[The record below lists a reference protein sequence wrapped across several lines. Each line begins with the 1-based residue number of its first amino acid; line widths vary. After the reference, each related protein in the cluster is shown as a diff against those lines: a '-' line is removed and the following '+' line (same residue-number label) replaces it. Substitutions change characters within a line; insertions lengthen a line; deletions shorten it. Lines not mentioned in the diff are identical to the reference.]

1 MKIGIL
7 GLLFLGVTQICSAQF
22 SLRSGQSVTVACDN
36 TEEKVVQTAL
46 QLFARDYET
55 VFSAPATI
63 SVNHGG
69 IIVGTVDKSPLIA
82 ATGVDIS
89 DLKSKNQAFL
99 ISVLPGG
106 RLLVAGSDSHG
117 TAYGIMELSRLIGV
131 SPWEWWADVTPEKK
145 EAFHLAADYKMV
157 QSPSVE
163 YRGIFIN
170 DEDWGLMPWS
180 SLNYE
185 PWYKPG
191 RIGPQT
197 NERIFELLLR
207 LRANTYWPAMH
218 ECSVPFFL
226 TPGNR
231 EAAEKFGI
239 YIGGSHCEPMA
250 CSTAGEWSRRGK
262 GDYDYVKNSSS
273 VCHFWEERLKDV
285 SGQEILYTVGM
296 RGVHDGQM
304 QGAKTVEEQ
313 KAVLERV
320 LKDQR
325 DLLRKYVNKEVEA
338 IPQVFIPYKEVL
350 DIYRAGLEVPE
361 DVTLM
366 WCDDNY
372 GYIKHFPTEVER
384 TRKGG
389 NGVYYHVSYWGRPHD
404 YLWLGTFS
412 PALLYQQMKE
422 AYDRGIQK
430 IWILNVGDIKP
441 IEYQTELFLDM
452 AWNIDQVIEEGV
464 SGHLCNFLK
473 REFGEVTGEDL
484 LPVMMEH
491 YRLSY
496 IRKPEF
502 MGNTREEEY
511 HTNAYRIVKDMPW
524 SRSYINKRLEDYQVI
539 SDKVEKLASRIQQ
552 DRQDAYF
559 QLIKYPVQATAEMN
573 KKMLY
578 AQFARHGEMNWNKS
592 DAAYDSIA
600 SLTRIYN
607 IGIRNNGKW
616 HRMMDHQPR
625 RLPVFEPV
633 DRSSVETP
641 MLEDSPGLYK
651 WNGAEYSAGDAVF
664 CEGLGYEEKAVML
677 EKNKELS
684 FDFGECPG
692 DSVEVEIR
700 LLPNHPIHGG
710 QLRFSV
716 SIDKKN
722 AQTVSYET
730 QGRSEEWKEN
740 VLRNQAIRRVVL
752 PVKKRKKHNLTIKAL
767 DEGVVIDQ
775 IEMYQLN

>member
-1 MKIGIL
+1 MKKVFL
-7 GLLFLGVTQICSAQF
+7 SLFLFLITQLCWAQF
-22 SLRSGQSVTVACDN
+22 NLPSGKPVKVSCDN
-36 TEEKVVQTAL
+36 AEEKVVHTAL
-46 QLFARDYET
+46 DLLSRDCKA
-55 VFSAPATI
+55 VLSA
-63 SVNHGG
+63 SLLVDNEQGD
-69 IIVGTVDKSPLIA
+69 IIIGTVGKSPLIA
-82 ATGVDIS
+82 KTGADVS
-89 DLKSKNQAFL
+89 GLNGKKQAFL
-99 ISVLPGG
+99 LTVLPDGK
-106 RLLVAGSDSHG
+106 LLVAGSDQHG
-117 TAYGIMELSRLIGV
+117 TAYGIMELSRLLGV
-131 SPWEWWADVTPEKK
+131 SPWEWWADVIPGKK
-145 EAFHLAADYKMV
+145 EFFQLAADYKTV

-250 CSTAGEWSRRGK
+250 CSTAGEWIRRGK

-273 VCHFWEERLKDV
+273 VCHFWEERLKEV

-325 DLLRKYVNKEVEA
+325 DLLRKYVNKDVEA
-338 IPQVFIPYKEVL
+338 VPQVFIPYKEVL
-350 DIYRAGLEVPE
+350 DVYRAGLEVPE

-372 GYIKHFPTEVER
+372 GYIKHFPTEAER
-384 TRKGG
+384 ARKGG

-422 AYDRGIQK
+422 AYERGIQK

-452 AWNIDQVIEEGV
+452 AWNIDQFTEGGV
-464 SGHLCNFLK
+464 SDHLCNFLK
-473 REFGEVTGEDL
+473 REFGETTGEDL

-539 SDKVEKLASRIQQ
+539 SDKVEKLASRIQR
-552 DRQDAYF
+552 DRRDAYF
-559 QLIKYPVQATAEMN
+559 QLVKYPVQATAEMN

-633 DRSSVETP
+633 DRLLVETP
-641 MLEDSPGLYK
+641 MLEDSPSLYK
-651 WNGAEYSAGDAVF
+651 WNGVEYSAGDAVS
-664 CEGLGYEEKAVML
+664 CKGLGYEGKAVML

-692 DSVEVEIR
+692 DSVEVDIR

-722 AQTVSYET
+722 VQTVSYET

-740 VLRNQAIRRVVL
+740 VLRNQAIRTVKL
-752 PVKKRKKHNLTIKAL
+752 PVSKRKSHKLVIKAL
-767 DEGVVIDQ
+767 DEGVILDQ
-775 IEMYQLN
+775 IMLY

>member
-106 RLLVAGSDSHG
+106 RLLVAGSDSPG

-250 CSTAGEWSRRGK
+250 CSTAGEWNRRGK

-273 VCHFWEERLKDV
+273 VCHFWEERLKEV
-285 SGQEILYTVGM
+285 SEQEILYTVGM

-325 DLLRKYVNKEVEA
+325 DLLRKYVNKDVEA

-372 GYIKHFPTEVER
+372 GYIKHFPMEVER

-389 NGVYYHVSYWGRPHD
+389 NGVYYHASYWGRPHD

-473 REFGEVTGEDL
+473 REFGEAIGEDL

-607 IGIRNNGKW
+607 IGIRNTGKW

-641 MLEDSPGLYK
+641 MLEHSPGLYK
-651 WNGAEYSAGDAVF
+651 WNGAEYSAGDAVS

>member
-106 RLLVAGSDSHG
+106 RLLVAGSDSPG

-250 CSTAGEWSRRGK
+250 CSTAGEWNRRGK

-273 VCHFWEERLKDV
+273 VCHFWEERLKEV
-285 SGQEILYTVGM
+285 SEQEILYTVGM

-325 DLLRKYVNKEVEA
+325 DLLRKYVNKDVEA

-372 GYIKHFPTEVER
+372 GYIKHFPMEVER

-389 NGVYYHVSYWGRPHD
+389 NGVYYHASYWGRPHD

-452 AWNIDQVIEEGV
+452 AWNIDQFTEGGV
-464 SGHLCNFLK
+464 SDHLCNFLK
-473 REFGEVTGEDL
+473 REFGETTGEDL

-539 SDKVEKLASRIQQ
+539 SDKVEKLASRIQR
-552 DRQDAYF
+552 DRRDAYF
-559 QLIKYPVQATAEMN
+559 QLVKYPVQATAEMN

-633 DRSSVETP
+633 DRLLVETP
-641 MLEDSPGLYK
+641 MLEDSPSLYK
-651 WNGAEYSAGDAVF
+651 WNGVEYSAGDAVS
-664 CEGLGYEEKAVML
+664 CKGLGYEGKAVML

>member
-422 AYDRGIQK
+422 AYDCGIQK

-473 REFGEVTGEDL
+473 REFGEAIGEDL

-592 DAAYDSIA
+592 DVAYDSIA

-651 WNGAEYSAGDAVF
+651 WNGAEYSAGDAVS

>member
-1 MKIGIL
+1 MKKVFL
-7 GLLFLGVTQICSAQF
+7 SLFLFLITQLCWAQF
-22 SLRSGQSVTVACDN
+22 NLPSGKPVKVSCDN
-36 TEEKVVQTAL
+36 AEEKVVHTAL
-46 QLFARDYET
+46 DLLSRDCKA
-55 VFSAPATI
+55 VLSA
-63 SVNHGG
+63 SLLVDNEQGD
-69 IIVGTVDKSPLIA
+69 IIIGTVGKSPLIA
-82 ATGVDIS
+82 KTGADVS
-89 DLKSKNQAFL
+89 GLNGKKQAFL
-99 ISVLPGG
+99 LTVLPDGK
-106 RLLVAGSDSHG
+106 LLVAGSDQHG
-117 TAYGIMELSRLIGV
+117 TAYGIMELSRLLGV
-131 SPWEWWADVTPEKK
+131 SPWEWWADVIPGKK
-145 EAFHLAADYKMV
+145 EFFQLAADYKTV

-273 VCHFWEERLKDV
+273 VCHFWEERLKEV

-325 DLLRKYVNKEVEA
+325 DLLRKYVNKDVEA
-338 IPQVFIPYKEVL
+338 VPQVFIPYKEVL
-350 DIYRAGLEVPE
+350 DVYRAGLEVPE

-372 GYIKHFPTEVER
+372 GYIKHFPTEAER
-384 TRKGG
+384 ARKGG

-422 AYDRGIQK
+422 AYERGIQK

-452 AWNIDQVIEEGV
+452 AWNIDQFTEGGV
-464 SGHLCNFLK
+464 SDHLCNFLK
-473 REFGEVTGEDL
+473 REFGETTGEDL

-539 SDKVEKLASRIQQ
+539 SDKVEKLASRIQR
-552 DRQDAYF
+552 DRRDAYF
-559 QLIKYPVQATAEMN
+559 QL
-573 KKMLY
+573 
-578 AQFARHGEMNWNKS
+578 
-592 DAAYDSIA
+592 
-600 SLTRIYN
+600 
-607 IGIRNNGKW
+607 
-616 HRMMDHQPR
+616 
-625 RLPVFEPV
+625 
-633 DRSSVETP
+633 
-641 MLEDSPGLYK
+641 
-651 WNGAEYSAGDAVF
+651 
-664 CEGLGYEEKAVML
+664 
-677 EKNKELS
+677 
-684 FDFGECPG
+684 
-692 DSVEVEIR
+692 
-700 LLPNHPIHGG
+700 
-710 QLRFSV
+710 
-716 SIDKKN
+716 
-722 AQTVSYET
+722 
-730 QGRSEEWKEN
+730 
-740 VLRNQAIRRVVL
+740 
-752 PVKKRKKHNLTIKAL
+752 VK
-767 DEGVVIDQ
+767 
-775 IEMYQLN
+775 

>member
-1 MKIGIL
+1 MKKVFL
-7 GLLFLGVTQICSAQF
+7 SLFLFLITQLCWAQF
-22 SLRSGQSVTVACDN
+22 NLPSGKPVKVSCDN
-36 TEEKVVQTAL
+36 AEEKVVHTAL
-46 QLFARDYET
+46 DLLSRDCKA
-55 VFSAPATI
+55 VLSA
-63 SVNHGG
+63 SLLVDNEQGD
-69 IIVGTVDKSPLIA
+69 IIIGTVGKSPLIA
-82 ATGVDIS
+82 KTGADVS
-89 DLKSKNQAFL
+89 GLNGKKQAFL
-99 ISVLPGG
+99 LTVLPDGK
-106 RLLVAGSDSHG
+106 LLVAGSDQHG
-117 TAYGIMELSRLIGV
+117 TAYGIMELSRLLGV
-131 SPWEWWADVTPEKK
+131 SPWEWWADVIPGKK
-145 EAFHLAADYKMV
+145 EFFQLAADYKTV

-273 VCHFWEERLKDV
+273 VCHFWEERLKEV

-325 DLLRKYVNKEVEA
+325 DLLRKYVNKDVEA
-338 IPQVFIPYKEVL
+338 VPQVFIPYKEVL
-350 DIYRAGLEVPE
+350 DVYRAGLEVPE

-372 GYIKHFPTEVER
+372 GYIKHFPTEAER
-384 TRKGG
+384 ARKGG

-422 AYDRGIQK
+422 AYERGIQK

-452 AWNIDQVIEEGV
+452 AWNIDQFTEGGV
-464 SGHLCNFLK
+464 SDHLCNFLK
-473 REFGEVTGEDL
+473 REFGETTGEDL

-539 SDKVEKLASRIQQ
+539 SDKVEKLASRIQR
-552 DRQDAYF
+552 DRRDAYF
-559 QLIKYPVQATAEMN
+559 QLVKYPVQATAEMN

-633 DRSSVETP
+633 DRLLVETP
-641 MLEDSPGLYK
+641 MLEDSPSLYK
-651 WNGAEYSAGDAVF
+651 WNGVEYSAGDAVS
-664 CEGLGYEEKAVML
+664 CKGLGYEGKAVML

-692 DSVEVEIR
+692 DSVEVDIR

-722 AQTVSYET
+722 VQTVSYET
-730 QGRSEEWKEN
+730 QGRSEESKEKE
-740 VLRNQAIRRVVL
+740 LR
-752 PVKKRKKHNLTIKAL
+752 KRKSHKLVIKAL
-767 DEGVVIDQ
+767 DEGVILDQ
-775 IEMYQLN
+775 IMLY

>member
-325 DLLRKYVNKEVEA
+325 DLLRKYVNKDVEA

-473 REFGEVTGEDL
+473 REFGEAIGEDL

-651 WNGAEYSAGDAVF
+651 WNGAEYSAGDAVS